1 MSIMHPQL
9 SKPNPHYHN
18 HLFPVTK
25 ITRLSTITVFDF
37 GDVLMRCPSD
47 VNSDVKLKS
56 GNLKWDWNLENRE
69 FNFTIEWRLPTLTHT

>member
-1 MSIMHPQL
+1 MSIRHHILQTQPTL
-9 SKPNPHYHN
+9 SLFSQCHQN
-18 HLFPVTK
+18 HQTVTNYSYY
-25 ITRLSTITVFDF
+25 IS

>member
-1 MSIMHPQL
+1 MP
-9 SKPNPHYHN
+9 SKLRCNTHRHQKDCLESPDCHQ
-18 HLFPVTK
+18 FV
-25 ITRLSTITVFDF
+25 RG
-37 GDVLMRCPSD
+37 GDVLMGCPSD